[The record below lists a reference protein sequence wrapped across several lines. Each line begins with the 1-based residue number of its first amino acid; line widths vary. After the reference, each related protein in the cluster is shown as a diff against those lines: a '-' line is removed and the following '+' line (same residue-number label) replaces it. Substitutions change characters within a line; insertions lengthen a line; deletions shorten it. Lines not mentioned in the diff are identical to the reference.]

1 MRSLKKLFLF
11 LSIGLLFACSG
22 KENNVK
28 FEEMS
33 ENEKISYLNAK
44 IRKEPNNA
52 DLFFK
57 RSETLFKKGELTEAY
72 SDIERAMLIEKKKNT
87 LHYYIVMAADFFL
100 F

>member
-1 MRSLKKLFLF
+1 MRSLKQLFLF
-11 LSIGLLFACSG
+11 LSIGLLFACGG

-33 ENEKISYLNAK
+33 ESEKISYLNAK

-57 RSETLFKKGELTEAY
+57 RSEK
-72 SDIERAMLIEKKKNT
+72 
-87 LHYYIVMAADFFL
+87 H
-100 F
+100 